1 MDEMNHFNNVKICK
15 NHIKYNP
22 TGLHLEDKGFI
33 MNMDSNSLLGW
44 G

>member
-1 MDEMNHFNNVKICK
+1 MYK

-22 TGLHLEDKGFI
+22 TGLHLEEKVII